1 MYGTTLS
8 ASAAMSPICMRKMAA
23 NGHAWRGTARA
34 MSRTATLGL
43 KLAAST
49 SASSSS
55 SSAASHSPSQD
66 QASFEMSA
74 QVTESKYAP
83 NATIQK
89 KME

>member
-1 MYGTTLS
+1 
-8 ASAAMSPICMRKMAA
+8 MSPICKRKMAA

-49 SASSSS
+49 SSS
-55 SSAASHSPSQD
+55 SSAVSHAPSQA
-66 QASFEMSA
+66 QASFLMSFH
-74 QVTESKYAP
+74 VTESKYAP

-89 KME
+89 KIE

>member
-1 MYGTTLS
+1 
-8 ASAAMSPICMRKMAA
+8 MSPICMRKMAA

-55 SSAASHSPSQD
+55 SAVSHAPSQA
-66 QASFEMSA
+66 QASFLMSFH
-74 QVTESKYAP
+74 VTESKYAP

-89 KME
+89 KIE

>member
-55 SSAASHSPSQD
+55 SSVSHSPSQD

-74 QVTESKYAP
+74 QVTDSRYAP

-89 KME
+89 KIE

>member
-1 MYGTTLS
+1 
-8 ASAAMSPICMRKMAA
+8 
-23 NGHAWRGTARA
+23 

-74 QVTESKYAP
+74 HVTESRYAP

>member
-1 MYGTTLS
+1 
-8 ASAAMSPICMRKMAA
+8 MSPICMRKMAA

-55 SSAASHSPSQD
+55 SSSSAASHSPSQD

-74 QVTESKYAP
+74 QVTDSRYAP

-89 KME
+89 KIE

>member
-34 MSRTATLGL
+34 MSRPATLGL

-49 SASSSS
+49 SSSS

-74 QVTESKYAP
+74 QVTESRYAP